1 LSENQNKIEDTPPAA
16 NPKADGDVGF
26 VARIEKAFKEALNI
40 KFKEVDRDIDA
51 RIKAQV
57 EQLELESERKLRA
70 ALGVEEDPVVHQSD
84 LVAAIRKAFLEF
96 SGAKNQAPAATEK
109 AGPAGNQPDDPFDA
123 LEKLAIAGAQ

>member
-1 LSENQNKIEDTPPAA
+1 MSENQNKIEDTPPAA

-26 VARIEKAFKEALNI
+26 VARIEKA
-40 KFKEVDRDIDA
+40 FKEVDRDIDA